1 MKREG
6 RPIVF
11 VGRRRFACGEA
22 GLPLHFGTEFLFLL
36 VSEEPLK
43 ARLFVRLGNELFER
57 MSLPFGFSLLCF
69 DFLKFSEEAVDPTG
83 LFFQFAISLGKKSI
97 NDFLPSLQNGLF
109 G

>member
-1 MKREG
+1 M
-6 RPIVF
+6 
-11 VGRRRFACGEA
+11 
-22 GLPLHFGTEFLFLL
+22 PLHFGTALLFLL
-36 VSEEPLK
+36 VGEELLE

-57 MSLPFGFSLLCF
+57 TRLVIGLELLR
-69 DFLKFSEEAVDPTG
+69 LELLVIPKKAVDPAG